1 MKIAIVSVAFNRL
14 LSITR
19 LISSL
24 QKADYESDKVDLI
37 ISIDK
42 SNTDVVESY
51 ADEVSWP
58 YGEKIVVKHEKNLGL
73 RAHIMSQGKHFQN
86 YDALVILEDDII
98 VSPLFYHYTKQAL
111 TKYQNNKDIAGISLY
126 AYYVNYQN
134 NLPFEPIKTEFDA
147 YFMQCAMSWGQ
158 VWMKNQWM
166 EFYEWYQNH
175 LDFDYSPA
183 IPQSL
188 YGWPK
193 SSWLKYHIRYCIENK
208 KYFVYPYFSL
218 VTDFSDVGTHNDDA
232 TNNTVYQVPMQRG
245 NKTDF
250 NFPET
255 PNDSIRYDGFFENES
270 IAHVLGVAEDDL
282 CIDLYGTRGNKTNNR
297 FWLTTSIQN
306 YKIVKSFGINY
317 RPIEC
322 NIIEENAGHQIF
334 LYDTSIVEKNP
345 YKEHNLN
352 VLFRFYIQTTFTFM
366 RIYGIKGYF
375 THPII
380 ITFKK
385 IIKTVIKKLIND
397 IRRF

>member
-51 ADEVSWP
+51 ADEVCWP

-134 NLPFEPIKTEFDA
+134 NLPFEPIKSEYDT

-166 EFYEWYQNH
+166 
-175 LDFDYSPA
+175 
-183 IPQSL
+183 
-188 YGWPK
+188 
-193 SSWLKYHIRYCIENK
+193 
-208 KYFVYPYFSL
+208 
-218 VTDFSDVGTHNDDA
+218 
-232 TNNTVYQVPMQRG
+232 
-245 NKTDF
+245 
-250 NFPET
+250 
-255 PNDSIRYDGFFENES
+255 
-270 IAHVLGVAEDDL
+270 
-282 CIDLYGTRGNKTNNR
+282 
-297 FWLTTSIQN
+297 
-306 YKIVKSFGINY
+306 
-317 RPIEC
+317 
-322 NIIEENAGHQIF
+322 
-334 LYDTSIVEKNP
+334 
-345 YKEHNLN
+345 
-352 VLFRFYIQTTFTFM
+352 
-366 RIYGIKGYF
+366 
-375 THPII
+375 
-380 ITFKK
+380 
-385 IIKTVIKKLIND
+385 
-397 IRRF
+397 